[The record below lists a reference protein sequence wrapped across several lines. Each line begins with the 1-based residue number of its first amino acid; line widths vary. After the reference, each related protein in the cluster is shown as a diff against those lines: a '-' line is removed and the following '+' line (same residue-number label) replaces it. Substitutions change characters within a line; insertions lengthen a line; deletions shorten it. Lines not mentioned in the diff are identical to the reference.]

1 MSAAATPAPTPAPA
15 ASGGPLHTLDVSGT
29 RPVPFTRQ
37 VGVEL
42 RKMVDTRAGLWL
54 MITIAVMTALFVV
67 LLFIFGDNG
76 ETDQRTFFNFLG
88 TTSTPQG
95 FLLPVLGILLV
106 TSEWSQRTALV
117 TFTLTPRRG
126 MVMAAK
132 TVAAL
137 VIGLAAL
144 VLAVGFAA
152 VAAVAA
158 DAPGAFEG
166 IGASDFAK
174 FGLLQALGVLQG
186 LAFGMLF
193 LNSAVAI
200 VVFFVVPIVFNVLV
214 SLISWLRDAAPW
226 IDLATAQAPLIG
238 VDQQTGVPVD
248 ATLGATEW
256 LQLASTTAIWIVL
269 PMAVGMWRILRSE
282 AK

>member
-1 MSAAATPAPTPAPA
+1 MSAAATPVPTSSPTD
-15 ASGGPLHTLDVSGT
+15 GPMRTLDLSGT
-29 RPVPFTRQ
+29 KPVPFVRQ

-54 MITIAVMTALFVV
+54 MVTIAVMTALFVV

-76 ETDQRTFFNFLG
+76 ETDQRTFINFLG

-106 TSEWSQRTALV
+106 TSEWSQRTVLV

-126 MVMAAK
+126 FVIAAK

-144 VLAVGFAA
+144 VLAMAFAA

-158 DAPGAFEG
+158 DAPGAFDG
-166 IGASDFAK
+166 FGVDDVAK

-186 LAFGMLF
+186 LAFGLLF

-214 SLISWLRDAAPW
+214 NLISWLRDAAPW
-226 IDLATAQAPLIG
+226 IDLSTAQQPLIG
-238 VDQQTGVPVD
+238 VDTQTGLPVD
-248 ATLGATEW
+248 AALGAEQW
-256 LQLASTTAIWIVL
+256 LHLVTATTIWIVV
-269 PMAVGMWRILRSE
+269 PIAIGMWRILRSE

>member
-1 MSAAATPAPTPAPA
+1 MSAATTPAD
-15 ASGGPLHTLDVSGT
+15 SPLRTLDVSGT
-29 RPVPFTRQ
+29 KPVPFVRQ

-54 MITIAVMTALFVV
+54 MVTIAVMTALFVV

-95 FLLPVLGILLV
+95 FLLPVMGILLV
-106 TSEWSQRTALV
+106 TSEWTQRTVLV

-126 MVMAAK
+126 FVIAAK

-137 VIGLAAL
+137 AIGLVAM
-144 VLAVGFAA
+144 AVAMAFAA
-152 VAAVAA
+152 IAAVIA
-158 DAPGAFEG
+158 DAPGAFDG
-166 IGASDFAK
+166 FGATDIAT
-174 FGLLQALGVLQG
+174 FGLVQALGVLQG
-186 LAFGMLF
+186 LAFGLLF

-214 SLISWLRDAAPW
+214 NLISWLRDAAPW
-226 IDLATAQAPLIG
+226 IDLNTAQTPFIG
-238 VDQQTGVPVD
+238 LDTQTGQPVD
-248 ATLGATEW
+248 AAITGEAWAHLAT
-256 LQLASTTAIWIVL
+256 AVGIWIVL
-269 PMAVGMWRILRSE
+269 PIAIGMWRILRSE

>member
-1 MSAAATPAPTPAPA
+1 MSAAAPAPTPAPA
-15 ASGGPLHTLDVSGT
+15 PSDGSLRTLDVSGT

-67 LLFIFGDNG
+67 LLFIFGDSG
-76 ETDQRTFFNFLG
+76 ATDQRTFFNFLG

-126 MVMAAK
+126 FVIAAK

-137 VIGLAAL
+137 VIGLVAM
-144 VLAVGFAA
+144 AVAMGFAA
-152 VAAVAA
+152 IAAVIA
-158 DAPGAFEG
+158 DAPGAFDG
-166 IGASDFAK
+166 FGASDIASFA
-174 FGLLQALGVLQG
+174 LVQALGVLQG
-186 LAFGMLF
+186 LAFGLLF

-214 SLISWLRDAAPW
+214 NLISWLRDAAPW
-226 IDLATAQAPLIG
+226 IDLNTAQTPFIGIDTQTGQPIDTAIDAEAWAHLATAVG
-238 VDQQTGVPVD
+238 
-248 ATLGATEW
+248 
-256 LQLASTTAIWIVL
+256 IWIVL
-269 PMAVGMWRILRSE
+269 PIAIGMWRVFRSE

>member
-1 MSAAATPAPTPAPA
+1 MSAAATSTDD
-15 ASGGPLHTLDVSGT
+15 LRTLDVSGT
-29 RPVPFTRQ
+29 KPVPFVRQ

-54 MITIAVMTALFVV
+54 MVTIAVMTALFVV
-67 LLFIFGDNG
+67 LLYIFGDNG
-76 ETDQRTFFNFLG
+76 ETDQRTFYNFLG

-95 FLLPVLGILLV
+95 FLLPGLGILLI
-106 TSEWSQRTALV
+106 TSEWTQRTALV

-126 MVMAAK
+126 FVIAAK

-137 VIGLAAL
+137 VIGLAAMA
-144 VLAVGFAA
+144 LAMAMAA
-152 VAAVAA
+152 VAALIA
-158 DAPGAFEG
+158 DAPGAFDG
-166 IGASDFAK
+166 IGLDDVAK

-186 LAFGMLF
+186 LAFGLLF

-214 SLISWLRDAAPW
+214 SMISWLQDAAPW
-226 IDLATAQAPLIG
+226 IDLSTAQAPLLGI
-238 VDQQTGVPVD
+238 DQQTGQPVEQ
-248 ATLGATEW
+248 ALNLEAW
-256 LQLASTTAIWIVL
+256 AHLASATTIWIVL
-269 PMAVGMWRILRSE
+269 PIAIGMWRVLRSE

>member
-1 MSAAATPAPTPAPA
+1 MSAPATSTDD
-15 ASGGPLHTLDVSGT
+15 LRTLDVSGT
-29 RPVPFTRQ
+29 KPVPFVRQ

-54 MITIAVMTALFVV
+54 MVTIAVMTALFVV

-95 FLLPVLGILLV
+95 FLLPVLGILLI
-106 TSEWSQRTALV
+106 TSEWTQRT
-117 TFTLTPRRG
+117 
-126 MVMAAK
+126 
-132 TVAAL
+132 AL
-137 VIGLAAL
+137 VIGLAAMA
-144 VLAVGFAA
+144 LAMAMAA
-152 VAAVAA
+152 VAALIA
-158 DAPGAFEG
+158 DAPGAFDG
-166 IGASDFAK
+166 IGMDDVAK

-186 LAFGMLF
+186 LAFGLLF

-214 SLISWLRDAAPW
+214 SMISWLQDAAPW
-226 IDLATAQAPLIG
+226 IDLSTAQAPLLGI
-238 VDQQTGVPVD
+238 DQQTGQPVEQ
-248 ATLGATEW
+248 ALNLEAW
-256 LQLASTTAIWIVL
+256 AHLASATTIWIVL
-269 PMAVGMWRILRSE
+269 PIAIGMWRVLRSE

>member
-1 MSAAATPAPTPAPA
+1 MSAATTPAD
-15 ASGGPLHTLDVSGT
+15 SPLRTLDVSGT
-29 RPVPFTRQ
+29 RPVPFVRQ

-54 MITIAVMTALFVV
+54 MVTIAVMTALFVV

-95 FLLPVLGILLV
+95 FLLPVMGILLV
-106 TSEWSQRTALV
+106 TSEWTQRTVLV

-126 MVMAAK
+126 FVIAAK

-137 VIGLAAL
+137 AIGLVAM
-144 VLAVGFAA
+144 AVAMAFAA
-152 VAAVAA
+152 IAAVVA
-158 DAPGAFEG
+158 DAPGAFDG
-166 IGASDFAK
+166 FGATDIAT
-174 FGLLQALGVLQG
+174 FGLVQALGVLQG
-186 LAFGMLF
+186 LAFGLLF

-214 SLISWLRDAAPW
+214 NLISWLRDAAPW
-226 IDLATAQAPLIG
+226 IDLNTAQTPFIG
-238 VDQQTGVPVD
+238 LDTQTGQPVD
-248 ATLGATEW
+248 AAITGGAW
-256 LQLASTTAIWIVL
+256 AHLATAVGIWIVL
-269 PMAVGMWRILRSE
+269 PIAIGMWRILRSE

>member
-1 MSAAATPAPTPAPA
+1 MSAAATPAPTSNPTD
-15 ASGGPLHTLDVSGT
+15 GPLRALDVSGT
-29 RPVPFTRQ
+29 KPIPFVRQ

-54 MITIAVMTALFVV
+54 MVTIAVMTALFVV

-76 ETDQRTFFNFLG
+76 ETDQRTFVNFLG

-106 TSEWSQRTALV
+106 TSEWSQRTVLV

-126 MVMAAK
+126 FVIAAK

-144 VLAVGFAA
+144 VLAMVFAA

-158 DAPGAFEG
+158 DAPGAFDG
-166 IGASDFAK
+166 FGVDDVAK
-174 FGLLQALGVLQG
+174 FGLLQSLGVLQG
-186 LAFGMLF
+186 LAFGLLF

-214 SLISWLRDAAPW
+214 NLISWLRDAAPW
-226 IDLATAQAPLIG
+226 IDLATAQQPLIG
-238 VDQQTGVPVD
+238 VDTQTGLPVD
-248 ATLGATEW
+248 VALGAEQW
-256 LQLASTTAIWIVL
+256 LHLATATTIWIVV
-269 PMAVGMWRILRSE
+269 PIAIGMWRILRSE